1 MKNILISNETPYR
14 HAAPAPPHQTPG
26 KALSPLPVG
35 LVAVGVIHG
44 DGLRARA
51 HKGVLAS
58 AAGGRIQ
65 KRSCR
70 HVDHVRGVTLRLSSE
85 SLAVGDW
92 RRKFTKASS
101 GEYGS
106 VADVGSSNASSA
118 SGFNCEGTLSL
129 FSQLLSLL

>member
-26 KALSPLPVG
+26 KAFSPLPVG
-35 LVAVGVIHG
+35 LVAVGVVHG
-44 DGLRARA
+44 DGLRAGA

-85 SLAVGDW
+85 TLAVGGLA
-92 RRKFTKASS
+92 TEIHESES
-101 GEYGS
+101 G
-106 VADVGSSNASSA
+106 
-118 SGFNCEGTLSL
+118 
-129 FSQLLSLL
+129 